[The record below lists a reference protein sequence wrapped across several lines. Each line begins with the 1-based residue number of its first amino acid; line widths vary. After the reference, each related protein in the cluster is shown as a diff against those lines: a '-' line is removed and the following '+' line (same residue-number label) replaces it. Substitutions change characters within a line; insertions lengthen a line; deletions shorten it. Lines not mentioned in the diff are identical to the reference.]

1 MNSMYAAMIAAFIRW
16 GLTIASQHVN
26 VSDEQTNN
34 IIAGAVALAPLVW
47 SLVHQR
53 RRRAFS
59 LVDTAI
65 KDAKAGV

>member
-47 SLVHQR
+47 SLVHK
-53 RRRAFS
+53 AK
-59 LVDTAI
+59 VDTAI